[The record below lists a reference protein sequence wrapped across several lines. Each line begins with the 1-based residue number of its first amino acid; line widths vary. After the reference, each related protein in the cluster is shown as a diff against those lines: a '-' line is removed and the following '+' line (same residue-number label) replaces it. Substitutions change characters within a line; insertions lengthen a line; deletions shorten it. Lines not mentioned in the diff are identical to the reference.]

1 MDTAQKN
8 AGDAIDWITR
18 LVSEP
23 HVALFSGLAELI
35 LVASCIGVMRLADR
49 NEEPGIRFTAALL
62 IVLSLSVLGIGV
74 YAVLKQ

>member
-1 MDTAQKN
+1 
-8 AGDAIDWITR
+8 
-18 LVSEP
+18 
-23 HVALFSGLAELI
+23 LI